1 MIAFMGTNIMFWNC
15 QGIRSKHKEL
25 ELYLKENN
33 FDIVALNET
42 FLTKKVD
49 FKIQGYDTIKND
61 CSTGT
66 RGGVAFLVKHGL
78 VINKEYRNIDFNII
92 TDNEALVIDIDLCNN
107 QNLVLATIYCPNGN
121 PNFRLFETINNL
133 SDNVMF
139 VGDFNS
145 KLEALGCAKKN
156 SSGPMLKNI
165 QSHLNLTYLNN
176 DEHTH
181 LDRAKG
187 STDILDMAFISPNL
201 TKYDIQ
207 FLIGDDLGSDH
218 LPIEISIDAQP
229 HRNTHTNPIR
239 YKFDQTD
246 REVFESTLEAAVSSG
261 NIPELKST
269 QDIDKYA
276 DFIVTAISTAVDKAI
291 PTSKSGCPESQP
303 VSDETLALIK
313 EKRRLRRLYSQAHD
327 PLVKT
332 RINQLQK
339 EIKDNIRIES
349 QASWQKFCNDISL
362 ETNHTE
368 SWRKIKNFLKPKG
381 QRDYAAL
388 RLDAK
393 TAKTNADKAQLF
405 AESVKR
411 HFGIQSDNFDLKH
424 FDEVNQFIEDPE
436 DPDDNRANMD
446 DDHDLVADIDS
457 DTLIRIVKFLKRGK
471 APGPDNIH
479 NEILRLGAT
488 TSLFHHLARLF
499 TSSIQIGYILTA
511 WNLATLRMLLKPD
524 KLPSLTTSYRPISLT
539 SSIMKL
545 FERVIEKRLC
555 CYLEDIGFINK
566 YHSGFRQAKS
576 TDDHLFRLSQS
587 VMESFNRREHVVAAF
602 LDVEKAFDN
611 VWHNGRRYKIFMLD
625 LPTKMTRWLSDFLV
639 GRVIQVNV
647 NGFLSDQSSPI
658 AGGSTGFCPESI
670 TFSNI
675 GQ

>member
-1 MIAFMGTNIMFWNC
+1 MIAFMGTDIMFWNC
-15 QGIRSKHKEL
+15 QGIGSKHKEL
-25 ELYLKENN
+25 GLYLKENN

-42 FLTKKVD
+42 FLTKKID

-61 CSTGT
+61 HSTGT

-78 VINKEYRNIDFNII
+78 VINKKYRNIDSNII
-92 TDNEALVIDIDLCNN
+92 TDNEALVINIDLCNN
-107 QNLVLATIYCPNGN
+107 QNLILATIYCPNGN
-121 PNFRLFETINNL
+121 PNFRLFETINIL

-139 VGDFNS
+139 VGNFNS
-145 KLEALGCAKKN
+145 KLEAFGCAKKN

-201 TKYDIQ
+201 TKHDIQ

-218 LPIEISIDAQP
+218 LPIEISIDAHP

-246 REVFESTLEAAVSSG
+246 REVFESTLEAALSSG
-261 NIPELKST
+261 DIPELKST

-276 DFIVTAISTAVDKAI
+276 DFIVTAISTAVDKGI
-291 PTSKSGCPESQP
+291 PTSKSRRPESQP
-303 VSDETLALIK
+303 VSDETLVLIK
-313 EKRRLRRLYSQAHD
+313 EKCKLRRQYSQAHD

-332 RINQLQK
+332 HINQLQK
-339 EIKDNIRIES
+339 EIKDNLRIES
-349 QASWQKFCNDISL
+349 QASWEKFCNDISL

-381 QRDYAAL
+381 QHDYPAL

-405 AESVKR
+405 AESVER

-424 FDEVNQFIEDPE
+424 FDEVNQFIEDNYVYFYLPE
-436 DPDDNRANMD
+436 DPNDYRADMD

-471 APGPDNIH
+471 ASGPDNIH
-479 NEILRLGAT
+479 NEVLRLGTT

-499 TSSIQIGYILTA
+499 TSSIQIGYIPTTWKLTI
-511 WNLATLRMLLKPD
+511 LRMLLKPD
-524 KLPSLTTSYRPISLT
+524 KLLSLTTSYRPISLM

-545 FERVIEKRLC
+545 FKRVIEQRLR

-566 YHSGFRQAKS
+566 YQSGFRQAKS

-587 VMESFNRREHVVAAF
+587 VMESLNKREHVVAAF
-602 LDVEKAFDN
+602 LDIEKAFDN
-611 VWHNGRRYKIFMLD
+611 VWHNGLRYKIFMLD

-639 GRVIQVNV
+639 GRVIQVN
-647 NGFLSDQSSPI
+647 
-658 AGGSTGFCPESI
+658 AT
-670 TFSNI
+670 
-675 GQ
+675 